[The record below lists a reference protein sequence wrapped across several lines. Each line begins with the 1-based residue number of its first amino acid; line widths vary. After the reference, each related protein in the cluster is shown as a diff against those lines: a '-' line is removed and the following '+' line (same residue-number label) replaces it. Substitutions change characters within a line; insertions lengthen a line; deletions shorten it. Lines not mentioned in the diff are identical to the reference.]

1 MSLHTAVCRL
11 FFLGLHLP
19 EAERK
24 WPCMDNFLSASGRR
38 VRCEA
43 SLPAQIEILRSK
55 MEIWQSKME
64 IWQSHTHVDIDFYK
78 ERNYAGLSKGK
89 TRQADL

>member
-55 MEIWQSKME
+55 MEIWQS
-64 IWQSHTHVDIDFYK
+64 HTHVDIDFYK